1 MSAEVIFV
9 SYSRRDKDFAEAIA
23 NELES
28 LGAKVWIDREIT
40 LGKSWDNEIDDAID
54 EATHMVLIM
63 STPAAISENV
73 RDEVSEARELGKN
86 MVPILVEPI
95 DPEHIPFRWKRM
107 QYADFVADPE
117 RAMKKVLS
125 HLGFEHDVL
134 NRFIKLRNK
143 LRVSKPSSNGS
154 KVLSMVEEDVNE
166 REQNM
171 LDELVSEE
179 EINTGI
185 EMHEKGRKKDI
196 QMIGGVVIG
205 IVSLFLVVKF
215 LLGVPLDK
223 ENIINIIIVGMACII
238 CFGLAIKPIGKVRK
252 RNRNIE
258 LLKLFKVKRARLVNI
273 IDKMTDKEIKDTN
286 NEFVNLIAI

>member
-73 RDEVSEARELGKN
+73 RDEVSEARELGKD

-134 NRFIKLRNK
+134 NRFLKLRSK
-143 LRVSKPSSNGS
+143 LRVPKPSSNVS
-154 KVLSMVEEDVNE
+154 KVPSMEEEVNE

-171 LDELVSEE
+171 LNELVSEV

-185 EMHEKGRKKDI
+185 EMHEKGRQKDI
-196 QMIGGVVIG
+196 QLIGGVVIG
-205 IVSLFLVVKF
+205 IIILFLVVKF
-215 LLGVPLDK
+215 VLEVPLDK
-223 ENIINIIIVGMACII
+223 DNMVNIIIVGMACLM
-238 CFGLAIKPIGKVRK
+238 CLGLAIKPIGKVHK

-258 LLKLFKVKRARLVNI
+258 LLKLFKIKRARLVNI

-286 NEFVNLIAI
+286 NEFDNLIAI